1 MKISEAIKELEQM
14 KYRYGDIPVAIHV
27 DGWGDEPKIDIA
39 YHTYEDDN
47 FKSGEGRVVL
57 W

>member
-1 MKISEAIKELEQM
+1 MKVSEAIKELEQM
-14 KYRYGDIPVAIHV
+14 KYRYGDVPVAIHS
-27 DGWGDEPKIDIA
+27 DGWGDDSKVEIG
-39 YHTYEDDN
+39 YHTYEDND